1 LRKRNWEDVA
11 KRSATKII
19 IPWDLTK
26 NSVVVTTKIKVVQNG
41 GIAMN
46 TRKPIKDRFAGKV
59 AIVTGGSSGIGYSI
73 MEELLKEGASVC
85 FTGASEGGFQAQGA
99 MKNAGFTNV
108 LFLRGDMIN
117 EDFCRD
123 VVDQTVKTYGRVD
136 YLVNNAFSF
145 LAKGDNAKTDDWH
158 RSFFVGPVGFA
169 RMIQNVKPHM
179 QKQGG
184 GAIVN
189 MSSVCGHIAQINRW
203 TYNAAKG
210 AVNQLTKSVAIDYA
224 KYGIRVNSVSPAW
237 IWTREVQ
244 KAADLDGG
252 GKEKWAPIWGEY
264 HMLERCAE
272 PVEVAAPVLFLLSDD
287 ASFIT
292 GTDLP
297 IDGGY
302 LAMGPEGIGKTTVNA
317 GSI

>member
-1 LRKRNWEDVA
+1 
-11 KRSATKII
+11 
-19 IPWDLTK
+19 
-26 NSVVVTTKIKVVQNG
+26 
-41 GIAMN
+41 MN
-46 TRKPIKDRFAGKV
+46 TRKAVKDRFAGKA
-59 AIVTGGSSGIGYSI
+59 AIVTGGSSGIGYSVV
-73 MEELLKEGASVC
+73 EELLKEGASVC
-85 FTGASEGGFQAQGA
+85 FTGTSEAGFQAEKD

-108 LFLRGDMIN
+108 MFCRGDMV
-117 EDFCRD
+117 EEEFCRE
-123 VVDQTVKTYGRVD
+123 VTEKTAKAYGRID

-145 LAKGDNAKTDDWH
+145 LAKGDEAKTADWE
-158 RSFFVGPVGFA
+158 RSFFVGPVGYA
-169 RMIQNVKPHM
+169 RMMQNVKPYM

-189 MSSVCGHIAQINRW
+189 MSSISAHIAQINRW

-210 AVNQLTKSVAIDYA
+210 AVNQITKCAALDYA
-224 KYGIRVNSVSPAW
+224 QYGIRVNSVSPGW

-244 KAADLDGG
+244 KAADIDGG
-252 GKEKWAPIWGEY
+252 GRKKWEPVWGAY
-264 HMLERCAE
+264 HMTERCAE
-272 PVEVAAPVLFLLSDD
+272 PVEVAAPILFLLSDD

-317 GSI
+317 GSF